1 MEGRAK
7 ELSDNI
13 ESLNKY
19 KTLFQENQ
27 DCLNTVLNNLSK
39 MGVDDPV
46 YNRTIVIRN
55 WTKNRIKDTEKQLR
69 KLYKEQSDIWNNC
82 EHESYLIANPITAIM
97 IYICLQKVWRKSIIG
112 NKEITRCLS
121 D

>member
-1 MEGRAK
+1 
-7 ELSDNI
+7 
-13 ESLNKY
+13 
-19 KTLFQENQ
+19 
-27 DCLNTVLNNLSK
+27 
-39 MGVDDPV
+39 MGVDNPV

-55 WTKNRIKDTEKQLR
+55 WTKNRIKETEKQLR

-97 IYICLQKVWRKSIIG
+97 IYMSARSAGRLIIG